1 MKKCILM
8 ALWALTALFLLAG
21 CGKKTPAG
29 TWIIAADNDLSPF
42 IYAGADGKAAG
53 LDAEILEAIAE
64 DQGFRYELRL
74 SDWNTAMGV
83 FTSHQAQVLLGSL
96 ASNQE
101 RADGGWYF
109 SSSFYDGVTQS
120 MAMEPSSDT
129 NTLEDL
135 AGKAV
140 AIHSVVA
147 LLEASRPG

>member
-42 IYAGADGKAAG
+42 IYAGDDGKAAG

-74 SDWNTAMGV
+74 SDW
-83 FTSHQAQVLLGSL
+83 LSL
-96 ASNQE
+96 
-101 RADGGWYF
+101 
-109 SSSFYDGVTQS
+109 
-120 MAMEPSSDT
+120 
-129 NTLEDL
+129 
-135 AGKAV
+135 
-140 AIHSVVA
+140 IHI
-147 LLEASRPG
+147 